1 MADHNKKKPDKRK
14 SGIDTVAAAVTG
26 AIVGAGVAVAGAVAL
41 KDKKNR
47 EKVKQVLNNVKD
59 QAVGYMEKMQ
69 KDVKSKKGGVEN
81 KLDDGQKEVKK
92 VTSSTK

>member
-1 MADHNKKKPDKRK
+1 MTAHKKQDKRK
-14 SGIDTVAAAVTG
+14 SGIDPVAAAVTG

-47 EKVKQVLNNVKD
+47 ENVKQVLNNVKD

-69 KDVKSKKGGVEN
+69 NDVKSKKGSVEN

>member
-14 SGIDTVAAAVTG
+14 SGIDPVAAAVTG

-69 KDVKSKKGGVEN
+69 KDVKSKKSGVEN